1 MQNKLFNLKNITK
14 TFKDGTIAL
23 NNFSLEISSGVTVII
38 GPSGSG
44 KSTILRTLNLLEVPT
59 SGEIYYQDNN
69 ILDKEFKLNEYRQKV
84 SMVFQN
90 FNLFPHLSIIEN
102 LNLAQ
107 IDVLG
112 KSKEEASQTSLEYL
126 NTVGLSD
133 KVNNYPNQLSG
144 GQKQRVAIA
153 RALCMDPD
161 VILFDEPT
169 SALDPEMVKEV
180 LLVMKELANKGMTM
194 IIVTHEMAFAK
205 AVADTVIVLD
215 KGELVEKGSPKQI
228 FESPKSLRT
237 KQFLDAITIE
247 L

>member
-112 KSKEEASQTSLEYL
+112 KSKEEASETSLEYL

>member
-153 RALCMDPD
+153 RALCMGPD

>member
-59 SGEIYYQDNN
+59 SGEIYYQDKN

-153 RALCMDPD
+153 RALCMNPD

-180 LLVMKELANKGMTM
+180 LLVMKDLANKGMTM

>member
-112 KSKEEASQTSLEYL
+112 KSKEEASETSLEYL

-180 LLVMKELANKGMTM
+180 LLVMKDLANKGMTM

>member
-59 SGEIYYQDNN
+59 SGEIYYQDKN

-153 RALCMDPD
+153 RALCMGPD

-180 LLVMKELANKGMTM
+180 LLVMKDLANKGMTM

>member
-112 KSKEEASQTSLEYL
+112 KSKEEASETSLEYL

-153 RALCMDPD
+153 RALCMGPD

-180 LLVMKELANKGMTM
+180 LLVMKDLANKGMTM